1 MTKRAQR
8 QFVGDLLRNI
18 RHDIMG
24 AIHSGLIPTE
34 WDGIELR
41 EFIAD
46 KTQRSRAAHALV
58 GRRAKDDHNHMIIR
72 AGL

>member
-18 RHDIMG
+18 RADIMS
-24 AIHSGLIPTE
+24 AIHTGLIPTE
-34 WDGIELR
+34 WDGIELH

-46 KTQRSRAAHALV
+46 KAQRSRAAHALA
-58 GRRAKDDHNHMIIR
+58 GRRAKDYRNHMIIT
-72 AGL
+72 AGI

>member
-8 QFVGDLLRNI
+8 QFVGDLVRNI
-18 RHDIMG
+18 RADIMS
-24 AIHSGLIPTE
+24 AIHTGLIPTE

-46 KTQRSRAAHALV
+46 KAQRSRGSCAR
-58 GRRAKDDHNHMIIR
+58 GRRAKDYRNHMIIT

>member
-1 MTKRAQR
+1 MTKRDQR

-18 RHDIMG
+18 RADIMS
-24 AIHSGLIPTE
+24 AIRIGLIPRS

-41 EFIAD
+41 EYIAD
-46 KTQRSRAAHALV
+46 KAQRSRATRALV
-58 GRRAKDDHNHMIIR
+58 GRRAWDYRNHITTI